1 MIYRYLS
8 NGKSESTIVNGTEVA
23 IRKETGGNSVEYTYD
38 MYGRVV
44 EERRNIKKQGT
55 YTFSHTYNSDNL
67 LEKTSY
73 PGGLE
78 VRYVYDE
85 FGFRTQ
91 VLANDSALCSVDDYD
106 GLSYTTSF
114 MGGLKATDTRDECGF
129 MCRRSLLCGTDTLE
143 ALSLNYEGSTGNLL
157 SRKRNCSAEET
168 FGYDSLD
175 RLVSVSSGGEETMG
189 MVYAPNGNI
198 LNKTGIGNYEYDA
211 SYKPHAVTAVEN
223 TGNKIPEGLLG
234 TTYNDIKL

>member
-1 MIYRYLS
+1 M
-8 NGKSESTIVNGTEVA
+8 
-23 IRKETGGNSVEYTYD
+23 
-38 MYGRVV
+38 
-44 EERRNIKKQGT
+44 
-55 YTFSHTYNSDNL
+55 
-67 LEKTSY
+67 
-73 PGGLE
+73 
-78 VRYVYDE
+78 
-85 FGFRTQ
+85 
-91 VLANDSALCSVDDYD
+91 LANDSTLCSVDDYD

-114 MGGLKATDTRDECGF
+114 VGGLKATDTRDERGF

-157 SRKRNCSAEET
+157 SRKRNSSAEET

-211 SYKPHAVTAVEN
+211 SYKPHAVIAVEN
-223 TGNKIPEGLLG
+223 TSNKIPEGPLG
-234 TTYNDIKL
+234 TTYNSLGKIKRINFSMLSDFGFVNELSKDTMPLYTDPIGPGQLGRAFFSGLTAGAGIRHCQTTAG